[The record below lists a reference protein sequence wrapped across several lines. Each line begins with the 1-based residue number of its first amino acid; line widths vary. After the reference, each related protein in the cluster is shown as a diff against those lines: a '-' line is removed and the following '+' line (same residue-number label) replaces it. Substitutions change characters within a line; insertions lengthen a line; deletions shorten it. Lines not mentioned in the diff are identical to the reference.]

1 MPLCK
6 HKQSQFTEVAA
17 EVVQFDHRADFGLE
31 LLSFRGKTGSISES
45 LLFANHFI
53 WPTLQGYG
61 NVFHYAF
68 VERRNAKISRNSS
81 ELEVLVLELLSLQQ

>member
-1 MPLCK
+1 MVEALVGLLLIQPFRMPLCE
-6 HKQSQFTEVAA
+6 HKQSHFTEVAA

-53 WPTLQGYG
+53 
-61 NVFHYAF
+61 
-68 VERRNAKISRNSS
+68 
-81 ELEVLVLELLSLQQ
+81 